1 MIKKEGCLP
10 TVGASGDKKW
20 MKIGKECLFLD
31 KDFIFCS
38 CLCKSYHSN
47 SKVLIGTWQ
56 IILQGASH
64 LLNMH
69 SEGKSPGQ
77 GTNSVSLVVTSC
89 HTSKGPTTMIFT
101 KDSKI
106 SIFQPDGIYIH
117 QESKASVK
125 DLSHWLV

>member
-1 MIKKEGCLP
+1 MQVI
-10 TVGASGDKKW
+10 S
-20 MKIGKECLFLD
+20 F
-31 KDFIFCS
+31 
-38 CLCKSYHSN
+38 
-47 SKVLIGTWQ
+47 Q
-56 IILQGASH
+56 QQGVDWNLANNPPGEVASH

-77 GTNSVSLVVTSC
+77 EANSVSLVVKSC

-117 QESKASVK
+117 QESKVSIK
-125 DLSHWLV
+125 GLYHWLVQVKGADK